1 MKIIN
6 IKGGLGNQMFQYAF
20 YLSNL
25 NSNNKVK
32 VDISSYDSYN
42 LHNGLE
48 VEKIF
53 NLKTLLNIANSSDL
67 DHFKDKSKFFKIK
80 ELLGRMITN
89 NPNFFIKKT
98 HFIEPNYSRY
108 YKNFYNYVYLDGYWQ
123 NEKYFKDYKK
133 QLIQNFKF
141 KNISKYNNQLAK
153 KLVSENSISLHVRRF
168 DKIKSLND
176 IFYRLK
182 LFLLWRVASKK
193 YYLKSIDKISKMVE
207 NPKFYVFSDD
217 KDWVSKNLKINYDH
231 IFVDWNRGANSYEDL
246 FLMSQCKHNIISMST
261 FSWWSAWLNNN
272 NNKIVI
278 SPKKWASKIKKDL
291 GIIPSD
297 WIRI

>member
-25 NSNNKVK
+25 NSNDKVK

-48 VEKIF
+48 IEKIF

-80 ELLGRMITN
+80 ELLGRLIKN
-89 NPNFFIKKT
+89 NPNFFIKNT

-141 KNISKYNNQLAK
+141 KNISKCNNQLAK
-153 KLVSENSISLHVRRF
+153 KISSENSISLHVRRF
-168 DKIKSLND
+168 DKIKSLKD
-176 IFYRLK
+176 VFYRLK
-182 LFLLWRVASKK
+182 LFLLWRVASKN

-217 KDWVSKNLKINYDH
+217 KDWVSKNLTINYDH
-231 IFVDWNRGANSYEDL
+231 VFVDWNRGANSYEDL

-272 NNKIVI
+272 SNKIII
-278 SPKKWASKIKKDL
+278 SPKKWASKIKKDF
-291 GIIPSD
+291 GIIPST